1 MFKLQRV
8 RAQGPP
14 KRVKI
19 KPKKREQPSIPNKE
33 QNKKSTGKNRDSY
46 PLKT

>member
-1 MFKLQRV
+1 MFKLQRA

-19 KPKKREQPSIPNKE
+19 EPKKREQPSIPNKE
-33 QNKKSTGKNRDSY
+33 QKKKSTGKNRGGE
-46 PLKT
+46 